1 MANVPVTPLGG
12 SGGTEI
18 TDKIELT
25 ADARN
30 KAVISQNTDQWLA
43 LETDYYSS
51 VNELMRVAKLVV
63 NAKTTN
69 PKNALKLLFQANNT
83 AGLLSYE
90 LFGTFNCPIIEGD
103 YVGDGQQGRRI
114 RLTTIANYV
123 PRVLFIAGMDGFGDG
138 IGELGIVFNFGNFF
152 NASNGSNGIAFNL
165 VEPVKTRSTQ
175 CKLTSQYLEV
185 IPAQFGFNTNNIKYS
200 YYGIGLRAPS
210 T

>member
-30 KAVISQNTDQWLA
+30 KAVISQNADQWLT

-51 VNELMRVAKLVV
+51 VNELMRIAKLVV
-63 NAKTTN
+63 SAETTN
-69 PKNALKLLFQANNT
+69 PRNALKLLFQANNT
-83 AGLLSYE
+83 ASLFSYE
-90 LFGTFNCPIIEGD
+90 LFGTFNCPIIEGN

-114 RLTTIANYV
+114 RITTIANYI

-152 NASNGSNGIAFNL
+152 NASRGSNGIAFNL
-165 VEPVKTRSTQ
+165 VEPVKTGSTQ
-175 CKLTSQYLEV
+175 CDLTNTYLEV
-185 IPAQFGFNTNNIKYS
+185 IPAQFGFNTTNIKYS

>member
-1 MANVPVTPLGG
+1 MANIPVTPLGG

-18 TDKIELT
+18 IDKIELT

-30 KAVISQNTDQWLA
+30 KAVISQNTDQWLS

-63 NAKTTN
+63 NAETTT
-69 PKNALKLLFQANNT
+69 PRNALKLLFQASNT
-83 AGLLSYE
+83 ASLLSYE

-103 YVGDGQQGRRI
+103 YIGDGQQGKRI
-114 RLTTIANYV
+114 RITTIANYI
-123 PRVLFIAGMDGFGDG
+123 PRVLFIAGMNSFGDG

-165 VEPVKTRSTQ
+165 VEPVKMGSTQ
-175 CKLTSQYLEV
+175 CDLTSQYLKV